1 MQVAGCRLQVAGYT
15 SQVAI
20 MMTIIIIIIIKV
32 MIIMVIIIIIIV
44 IIIIIIIIIAI
55 NYFRNHGKLKAIY
68 THLCTYESTH
78 RL

>member
-15 SQVAI
+15 SQIAI
-20 MMTIIIIIIIKV
+20 I
-32 MIIMVIIIIIIV
+32 IIIIIIV
-44 IIIIIIIIIAI
+44 IVIIIIVIIIIAI

-68 THLCTYESTH
+68 THLCTYESRY

>member
-1 MQVAGCRLQVAGYT
+1 MRVVGLQVAGNT

-20 MMTIIIIIIIKV
+20 IIII
-32 MIIMVIIIIIIV
+32 IIIIIIV
-44 IIIIIIIIIAI
+44 IVIIIIVIIIIIIAI

-68 THLCTYESTH
+68 THLCTYESTY

>member
-1 MQVAGCRLQVAGYT
+1 MQVAGYT

-20 MMTIIIIIIIKV
+20 II
-32 MIIMVIIIIIIV
+32 IIIIIIV
-44 IIIIIIIIIAI
+44 IVIIIIVIIIIAI

-68 THLCTYESTH
+68 THLCTYESRY